1 MGRVEPMDWTIFFI
15 TIINKF
21 IKKKKKKKNKKTQKI
36 SINVTP

>member
-15 TIINKF
+15 NIINKLSQ
-21 IKKKKKKKNKKTQKI
+21 KKKKNTKI